1 MHILQHPTAS
11 LHAPA
16 RPTARQQ
23 RLCTAALSLLLGALG
38 TLGSAHAGR
47 PLGVDDAG
55 VNDVGKGHI
64 EVWWEGRRSER
75 GSVIAAPAY
84 APVKGLEVGALL
96 ARDLEGRSTLQGLQA
111 KWLWT
116 PASKTGCN
124 AASSAGVQ
132 RARKQAGNTASLAL
146 IGTCTSDWGAV
157 HANLGSQREPQS
169 HWLPTWGIA
178 YERTFERPG
187 GDVSAHIEA
196 LGRRHDAPTFQTGLR
211 WEFAAD
217 WQLDGT
223 VGRKQGAT
231 LLSVGLK
238 RNF

>member
-1 MHILQHPTAS
+1 M
-11 LHAPA
+11 
-16 RPTARQQ
+16 
-23 RLCTAALSLLLGALG
+23 LGALG
-38 TLGSAHAGR
+38 TLDSAHAGR

-55 VNDVGKGHI
+55 VNNVGKGHI
-64 EVWWEGRRSER
+64 EVWWEGSRNER

-84 APVKGLEVGALL
+84 APVEGLEVGALL
-96 ARDLEGRSTLQGLQA
+96 ARDLEGRTTLQGLQA

-116 PASKTGCN
+116 PAPETGCN

-132 RARKQAGNTASLAL
+132 RSRKQTGQTVSLAL
-146 IGTCTSDWGAV
+146 IGTCTGDWGAV
-157 HANLGSQREPQS
+157 HANLGSQREPQN

-178 YERTFERPG
+178 YERTFERPDG
-187 GDVSAHIEA
+187 NVSAHIEA
-196 LGRRHDAPTFQTGLR
+196 FGRRHDAPTFQTGLR

-238 RNF
+238 RSF